1 MSRYLALGISLL
13 AMLAICS
20 PGLAATP
27 NLRVVVADAT
37 YLMADTDTLS
47 GAEENVLT
55 RAKRKAVEEVG
66 VYIEASSQD
75 VEQEVNGHTTRSN
88 SLSVRTIAAA
98 ITRTDIL
105 EQRRLLDGDRLSF
118 YVKIKVTVSLD
129 ELKEAIKRQQAYDE
143 LAEHHRRLSSEYA
156 QLRAELDELRNQTRA
171 SRRFSVTSGAIPQNQ
186 PMEIV
191 GDYRYYYHDP
201 MTVGEAKD
209 LAYTEAIRRAIDTA
223 PPFMDATAFIMN
235 TAFRRQL
242 VQILAS
248 GYLTDVKLVEESEK
262 NRTVYAKVR
271 ATINPQDIKLVV
283 EREVGRS
290 SETDLLNLGQN
301 RP

>member
-1 MSRYLALGISLL
+1 MSRCLALGVSLL
-13 AMLAICS
+13 TVLAIDLTS
-20 PGLAATP
+20 LAATP
-27 NLRVVVADAT
+27 NVRVVVADAT
-37 YLMADTDTLS
+37 YLMADTDTLG

-75 VEQEVNGHTTRSN
+75 IEKEVNGKTLRSN

-98 ITRTDIL
+98 ITRTEIL
-105 EQRRLLDGDRLSF
+105 EKRRALENDRLSF
-118 YVKIKVTVSLD
+118 YIKVKVTVSLD
-129 ELKEAIKRQQAYDE
+129 ALEDAIKHQHAYEE
-143 LAEHHRRLSSEYA
+143 LAEHHRRLSSEYT
-156 QLRAELDELRNQTRA
+156 QLKAEFDELRNQTRA
-171 SRRFSVTSGAIPQNQ
+171 SRRFSDPSTTTLHNQ

-209 LAYTEAIRRAIDTA
+209 LAYAEAIRRAIDTA

-248 GYLTDVKLVEESEK
+248 GYLTDVQLLEQAEK

-290 SETDLLNLGQN
+290 SEKDLRKLGQN

>member
-1 MSRYLALGISLL
+1 M
-13 AMLAICS
+13 
-20 PGLAATP
+20 
-27 NLRVVVADAT
+27 ADAT
-37 YLMADTDTLS
+37 YLMADTDTLN

-75 VEQEVNGHTTRSN
+75 VEQEVNGHTSRSN

-98 ITRTDIL
+98 ITRTEIL
-105 EQRRLLDGDRLSF
+105 EKRRALEHDRPSF
-118 YVKIKVTVSLD
+118 YIKIKVTVSLD
-129 ELKEAIKRQQAYDE
+129 SLEETIKGQQAYEE
-143 LAEHHRRLSSEYA
+143 LAKHHRRLSSEYT
-156 QLRAELDELRNQTRA
+156 QLKAEFDELRNQTRA
-171 SRRFSVTSGAIPQNQ
+171 SRRLSDPSTTTLENQ

-201 MTVGEAKD
+201 MTGGEAKD
-209 LAYTEAIRRAIDTA
+209 LAYAEWIRRAIDTA

-235 TAFRRQL
+235 TSFRCQL

-248 GYLTDVKLVEESEK
+248 GYLTDVQLVEQAEK
-262 NRTVYAKVR
+262 NRTVYAKIR
-271 ATINPQDIKLVV
+271 AAINPQDIKLVV

-290 SETDLLNLGQN
+290 SEKDLRKLGQN
-301 RP
+301 HP